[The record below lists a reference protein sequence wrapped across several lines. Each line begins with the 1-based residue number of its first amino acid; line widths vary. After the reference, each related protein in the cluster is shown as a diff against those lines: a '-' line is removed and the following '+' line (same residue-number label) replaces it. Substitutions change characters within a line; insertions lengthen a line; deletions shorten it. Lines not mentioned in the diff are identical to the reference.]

1 MIISRMGTERIAH
14 NAFEQARKREGV
26 PADSK
31 RRVTCVDKS
40 NVVPAL
46 AFFRKVFEEVGQE
59 YPDVEKELVYA
70 DAMTVYM
77 FQQPE
82 HYDIVV
88 TENML
93 GDILSDLGSATV
105 GGLGMAPSAEVGEC
119 HSLFQPIPGSAPDIA
134 DKGIANP
141 IAAILSDAM
150 MFQWLGE
157 RHEDAEIS
165 AIGDKIQRATEA
177 VLSEGRFGTSN
188 LGGRSTTGEVGDAM
202 AEKATL
208 ISEPF

>member
-1 MIISRMGTERIAH
+1 
-14 NAFEQARKREGV
+14 
-26 PADSK
+26 
-31 RRVTCVDKS
+31 
-40 NVVPAL
+40 
-46 AFFRKVFEEVGQE
+46 
-59 YPDVEKELVYA
+59 
-70 DAMTVYM
+70 
-77 FQQPE
+77 
-82 HYDIVV
+82 
-88 TENML
+88 
-93 GDILSDLGSATV
+93 
-105 GGLGMAPSAEVGEC
+105 
-119 HSLFQPIPGSAPDIA
+119 
-134 DKGIANP
+134 
-141 IAAILSDAM
+141 M